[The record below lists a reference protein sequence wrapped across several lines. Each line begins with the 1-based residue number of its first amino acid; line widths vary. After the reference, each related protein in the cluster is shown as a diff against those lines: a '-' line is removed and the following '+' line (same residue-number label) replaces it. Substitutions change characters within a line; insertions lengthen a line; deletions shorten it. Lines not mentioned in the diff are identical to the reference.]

1 MKVKH
6 PIPKAKELDNTLSLL
21 GEGFDFLPGR
31 RKELGSDIFETR
43 LLGKKVVCM
52 AGEEAAELFYNNDYF
67 KRSGAAPLPLEQTLF
82 GRGAVHG
89 RDGEDHHQQ
98 KRMFLSMMTPER
110 LEDAKRMMI
119 QELDAKAEQW
129 EQMDEVVLLDE
140 IEEIFTRSMI
150 HWAGLPMKESEVK
163 QRTWELVTMVDSFGL
178 TEGRYLEGMKARNAH
193 EDWLK
198 KIIKQIR
205 KGEYNPPAY
214 TAAYIVAHHRT
225 PNGKLLD
232 LETAAVDLNNAYRP
246 MIATAY
252 FIVFGVMA
260 MHENPVTRGKL
271 QADEN
276 NYSHNFAQEV
286 RRYYPFAPVMA
297 AISKKDFNWNG
308 VHFKKDM
315 RVILDLYGTN
325 HHPDSWDNA
334 DEFIPERFSTWD
346 GSPFSFVP
354 QGGGDHH
361 TGHRCAGEWM
371 TVMYMQ
377 SIFKYF
383 AENLK
388 YSVPE
393 QDLSY
398 DMSRMPTM
406 PKSRLILKDVQK
418 LKNRPDNVFYHE
430 QKNTTVQ
437 SGCPFH

>member
-119 QELDAKAEQW
+119 EELDAKAEQW

-198 KIIKQIR
+198 KSSSKSVKANTIR
-205 KGEYNPPAY
+205 
-214 TAAYIVAHHRT
+214 
-225 PNGKLLD
+225 
-232 LETAAVDLNNAYRP
+232 RP
-246 MIATAY
+246 
-252 FIVFGVMA
+252 
-260 MHENPVTRGKL
+260 TR
-271 QADEN
+271 Q
-276 NYSHNFAQEV
+276 
-286 RRYYPFAPVMA
+286 P
-297 AISKKDFNWNG
+297 
-308 VHFKKDM
+308 
-315 RVILDLYGTN
+315 IL
-325 HHPDSWDNA
+325 
-334 DEFIPERFSTWD
+334 
-346 GSPFSFVP
+346 SPI
-354 QGGGDHH
+354 
-361 TGHRCAGEWM
+361 TGHRTANC
-371 TVMYMQ
+371 
-377 SIFKYF
+377 SISKRQR
-383 AENLK
+383 
-388 YSVPE
+388 S
-393 QDLSY
+393 
-398 DMSRMPTM
+398 
-406 PKSRLILKDVQK
+406 I
-418 LKNRPDNVFYHE
+418 
-430 QKNTTVQ
+430 
-437 SGCPFH
+437 